1 MPVTHAIHAA
11 RATRTLVI
19 GAMSALA
26 LAACGG
32 DGGPGPEIPAGVIS
46 LAVGEGRTLT
56 SAQAATIEIA
66 GSGGADFVLIPFHG
80 STVPTATVALEFSG
94 TDLTGVAGSTPQLAP
109 ASDPAFSIERTAT
122 LRSRDTLRARFDARL
137 RRLERDFFA
146 PRMAAARAA
155 LRLRASK
162 SVSGSGSLAAVL
174 PAVGDQL
181 TFNVNADPGEQQT
194 CHIPD
199 LRTGTVRA
207 VTQRAIIV
215 GDNQN
220 PAGGFTD
227 AEYLSIAQ
235 QFDTF
240 VYPLDVLNF
249 GAPADMDNNE
259 GHVIIFYTRAVN
271 EMTPPQSESVIGGF
285 FHPRD
290 LFPKGPG
297 NPNLG
302 ACPTSNEAEMF
313 YMLVPDPNGEVNGNV
328 REKEPVLEGTVA
340 VIGHEFQHLINA
352 SRRLYVNDVFE
363 FEDVW
368 LNEGLSHIAE
378 ELLFY
383 SASGLAPRQNITFN
397 QLVSSQAMV
406 DAVNAYQIDNF
417 ARLLEYVENPET
429 NSPFDDGD
437 ELATRGAAWQL
448 LRYAADRSTR
458 PQQAIWQA
466 LVNSRT
472 VGIANFTAELGD
484 FMPLVRDWTVAQYTD
499 DVIAQT
505 VAIRQHP
512 SWHFRSILPRII
524 NQQNP
529 PAYPLKT
536 RTLGSGTPVSLT
548 LNAGGAAYLR
558 FGVGAGA
565 TGKITPTSAGGPPP
579 STVSFTLVRTR

>member
-11 RATRTLVI
+11 RTTRTLVV
-19 GAMSALA
+19 GAMSAIA

-32 DGGPGPEIPAGVIS
+32 DGGPGPVIRPGVIS

-56 SAQAATIEIA
+56 SEQAATIEIA
-66 GSGGADFVLIPFHG
+66 GSAGADFVLIPFHG
-80 STVPTATVALEFSG
+80 STTPSATVALQFSG
-94 TDLTGVAGSTPQLAP
+94 TDLTSLTGSTPHAGP
-109 ASDPAFSIERTAT
+109 ASDPAFSVQPTAT
-122 LRSRDTLRARFDARL
+122 LGTRDALRARFDAQL

-146 PRMAAARAA
+146 RRMPAAR
-155 LRLRASK
+155 RTRSLRASR
-162 SVSGSGSLAAVL
+162 SASGSGSLAVL
-174 PAVGDQL
+174 PAVGDQV
-181 TFNVNADPGEQQT
+181 TYNTSRNACDVPQASM
-194 CHIPD
+194 
-199 LRTGTVRA
+199 RAGTVRA

-215 GDNQN
+215 ADNQN

-227 AEYLSIAQ
+227 AEYADIAQ

-249 GAPADMDNNE
+249 GAPEDIDDNE
-259 GHVIIFYTRAVN
+259 DHIIIFYTRAVN
-271 EMTPPQSESVIGGF
+271 ELTPPGSESVVGGF

-290 LFPKGPG
+290 LFPKSSTDPSQQ
-297 NPNLG
+297 
-302 ACPTSNEAEMF
+302 CPASNEAEMF

-328 REKEPVLEGTVA
+328 RPKDRVLEGTIA
-340 VIGHEFQHLINA
+340 VLGHEFQHLINA
-352 SRRLYVNDVFE
+352 SRRLYVNEAFD

-417 ARLLEYVENPET
+417 GRLLNYVENPET
-429 NSPFDDGD
+429 QSPFANDD
-437 ELATRGAAWQL
+437 ELATRGATWQF

-458 PQQAIWQA
+458 PQQSIWHS
-466 LVNSRT
+466 LVNSRNS
-472 VGIANFTAELGD
+472 GITNFTAELGE
-484 FMPLVRDWTVAQYTD
+484 FLPLVRDWTVAQYTD
-499 DVIAQT
+499 DVVAQT
-505 VAIRQHP
+505 VAIHQHP
-512 SWHFRSILPRII
+512 SWHYRSIMPRIV

-529 PAYPLKT
+529 PPYPLMT
-536 RTLGSGTPVSLT
+536 RTLVSGTPLSLT
-548 LNAGGAAYLR
+548 LKAGGAAYLR

-565 TGKITPTSAGGPPP
+565 TGKITPTQAGGPPP

>member
-11 RATRTLVI
+11 RATRTLVV
-19 GAMSALA
+19 GAMSAIA

-32 DGGPGPEIPAGVIS
+32 DGGPGPPIPPGVIS

-56 SAQAATIEIA
+56 SEQAATIEIA
-66 GSGGADFVLIPFHG
+66 GSAGADFVLIPFHA
-80 STVPTATVALEFSG
+80 SQTPTATVALQFSG
-94 TDLTGVAGSTPQLAP
+94 TDLTSVTGSIPHAGP
-109 ASDPAFSIERTAT
+109 ASGPAFSVERAAI
-122 LRSRDTLRARFDARL
+122 LRARDGLRARFDAQL

-155 LRLRASK
+155 RALRASR
-162 SVSGSGSLAAVL
+162 SASGSGSLAVL
-174 PAVGDQL
+174 PAPGDQL
-181 TFNVNADPGEQQT
+181 TFNVNAKPNEACSNADF
-194 CHIPD
+194 
-199 LRTGTVRA
+199 RTGTVRA

-215 GDNQN
+215 ADNQN

-249 GAPADMDNNE
+249 GAPEDIDNNE
-259 GHVIIFYTRAVN
+259 DHVIIFYTRAVN
-271 EMTPPQSESVIGGF
+271 EMTPPESESVIGGF

-290 LFPKGPG
+290 LFPKTSTDPSL
-297 NPNLG
+297 PPC
-302 ACPTSNEAEMF
+302 ATSNEAEMF
-313 YMLVPDPNGEVNGNV
+313 YMLVPDPSGEVNGNV
-328 REKEPVLEGTVA
+328 REKEPVLEGTIA

-352 SRRLYVNDVFE
+352 SRRLYVNDAFD

-397 QLVSSQAMV
+397 QLVASQTMV

-417 ARLLEYVENPET
+417 GRLLDYVENPET
-429 NSPFDDGD
+429 HSPFAGNDA
-437 ELATRGAAWQL
+437 LATRGATWQL

-458 PQQAIWQA
+458 PQQSIWHS
-466 LVNSRT
+466 LVNSRNS
-472 VGIANFTAELGD
+472 GITNFTAELGD
-484 FMPLVRDWTVAQYTD
+484 FLPLVRDWAVAQYTD
-499 DVIAQT
+499 DVVGQT
-505 VAIRQHP
+505 VAIHQHP
-512 SWHFRSILPRII
+512 SWHYRSIMPRVL

-529 PAYPLKT
+529 PPYPLKT
-536 RTLGSGTPVSLT
+536 RTLVSGTPLSLT
-548 LNAGGAAYLR
+548 LNGGGAAYLR

-565 TGKITPTSAGGPPP
+565 TGKITPTSSGGPPP

>member
-1 MPVTHAIHAA
+1 MPVTYAVHAA
-11 RATRTLVI
+11 RTTRTLVV
-19 GAMSALA
+19 GAMSAIA

-32 DGGPGPEIPAGVIS
+32 DGGPGPQLPPGVIS

-56 SAQAATIEIA
+56 SEQAATIEIA
-66 GSGGADFVLIPFHG
+66 GSAGADFVLIPFHA
-80 STVPTATVALEFSG
+80 STTQNATVALQFVG
-94 TDLTGVAGSTPQLAP
+94 TDLTSVTGPTPQAGP
-109 ASDPAFSIERTAT
+109 ASDPAFSVERAAT
-122 LRSRDTLRARFDARL
+122 LRSRDALRARFDAQL

-155 LRLRASK
+155 RALGASR
-162 SVSGSGSLAAVL
+162 SASGSGSLALL
-174 PAVGDQL
+174 PGVGDQV
-181 TFNVNADPGEQQT
+181 TFNVNAKPNEACSNADN
-194 CHIPD
+194 
-199 LRTGTVRA
+199 RTGTVRA
-207 VTQRAIIV
+207 VTQRAIV
-215 GDNQN
+215 VADNQN

-227 AEYLSIAQ
+227 AEYASIAQ

-249 GAPADMDNNE
+249 GAPADLDNNE
-259 GHVIIFYTRAVN
+259 GHIIIFYTRAVN
-271 EMTPPQSESVIGGF
+271 EMTPAGSESVIGGF

-297 NPNLG
+297 NPNL
-302 ACPTSNEAEMF
+302 APCATSNEAEMF

-328 REKEPVLEGTVA
+328 RPKDRVLEGTVS
-340 VIGHEFQHLINA
+340 VIGHELQHLINA
-352 SRRLYVNDVFE
+352 SRRLYVNSVFD

-383 SASGLAPRQNITFN
+383 SASGLAPKQNITFN

-417 ARLLEYVENPET
+417 ARLLDYVEDPET
-429 NSPFDDGD
+429 NSPFANDDD
-437 ELATRGAAWQL
+437 LSTRGATWQL

-458 PQQAIWQA
+458 PHQAIWHS
-466 LVNSRT
+466 LVNSSNS
-472 VGIANFTAELGD
+472 GIANFTAELGE
-484 FMPLVRDWTVAQYTD
+484 FLPLVRDWTVAQYTD
-499 DVIAQT
+499 DVVAQT
-505 VAIRQHP
+505 MPIRQHP
-512 SWHFRSILPRII
+512 SWHYRSIMPRII

-529 PAYPLKT
+529 PPYPLKT
-536 RTLGSGTPVSLT
+536 RPLVSGTPLSLT